1 MKVSLKVRRETDEE
15 KGDLAASLED
25 HFKLIDSMGLLRPP
39 LPRPLQESKR
49 AWLRRVRCKHKKKK
63 SWKVRNQLACK
74 SRAAPSHKGQWES
87 FNMPQSK

>member
-49 AWLRRVRCKHKKKK
+49 AWLRRVRCKHKKK